1 MKKVVAIGGGKI
13 SKFETL
19 KIDEEIVKLTGK
31 ANPKAL
37 FIPTASGE
45 PEGYCESF
53 DLVYGKT
60 LGCKTDVLFLI
71 KDSLDRTLI
80 EDKILW
86 ADLIYVGGGNTKRM
100 MEIWRSKGVDK
111 MLIDAYQRG
120 TVLSGLSA
128 GAICW
133 FKYGFSD
140 SLRFQDVETWSYIK
154 VEGLGLF
161 DAILCPHL
169 DEENR
174 REYFEKF
181 MMNFDGT
188 GIGLENGCAIE
199 IIEDTF
205 RIIKSFENAHA
216 YVFKRR
222 RDKLFVEEIKNDDYL
237 PFNLLS

>member
-1 MKKVVAIGGGKI
+1 MSIK
-13 SKFETL
+13 T
-19 KIDEEIVKLTGK
+19 
-31 ANPKAL
+31 L

-45 PEGYCESF
+45 AEGYCETF

-71 KDSLDRTLI
+71 KDNLDSSQI
-80 EDKILW
+80 EDKIFW
-86 ADLIYVGGGNTKRM
+86 ADLIYVGGGNTKMM

-111 MLIDAYQRG
+111 MLMDAYQRG

-140 SLRFQDVETWSYIK
+140 SLRFQSEETWNYIK

-161 DAILCPHL
+161 NAILCPHL

-181 MMNFDGT
+181 MINFDGI

-205 RIIKSFENAHA
+205 RIIKSFENAQA
-216 YVFKRR
+216 YLFKGIKDKVFVKEIRN
-222 RDKLFVEEIKNDDYL
+222 DHYIPFKLLVDND
-237 PFNLLS
+237 

>member
-1 MKKVVAIGGGKI
+1 MKKVVAIGGGEI
-13 SKFETL
+13 SKFETF
-19 KIDEEIVKLTGK
+19 KIDEEIVKLTDK
-31 ANPKAL
+31 AKPKAL
-37 FIPTASGE
+37 FVPTASGE
-45 PEGYCESF
+45 PEAYCDNF
-53 DLVYGKT
+53 DFVYGKM
-60 LGCKTDVLFLI
+60 LGCETDILFLI
-71 KDSLDRTLI
+71 KDDPDSSQI
-80 EDKILW
+80 EKKISW

-140 SLRFQDVETWSYIK
+140 SQRFENQENWHYTK

-169 DEENR
+169 NEENR
-174 REYFEKF
+174 RELFEKF
-181 MMNFDGT
+181 MIDFKGV

-199 IIEDTF
+199 ILDDTF
-205 RIIKSFENAHA
+205 KIINSFENAHA
-216 YVFKRR
+216 YVFRR
-222 RDKLFVEEIKNDDYL
+222 SENKLFVDEIRHRDYI
-237 PFNLLS
+237 PFNLLI